1 MAYNPIEKLKFLQKI
16 LSKIIK
22 IILIIAI
29 LNSKTV
35 NNLNKNENELRQYSF
50 GTEFS

>member
-1 MAYNPIEKLKFLQKI
+1 MAFNPKEKLKLMQKI
-16 LSKIIK
+16 LSKTIK
-22 IILIIAI
+22 IILIITI

-50 GTEFS
+50 GTEYS